1 MGMHRTTA
9 TESELERE
17 LKAVL
22 QYRVVLGIY
31 PTSHTILP
39 VVSAQTLRMRV
50 TQPPN
55 LHHFLTHCE
64 HFLWLWFGLVKSRR
78 HIMIRVGRF
87 LRTAALLSS

>member
-9 TESELERE
+9 IESELERE
-17 LKAVL
+17 FKAVL

-31 PTSHTILP
+31 PTSQTILT

-55 LHHFLTHCE
+55 LHHF
-64 HFLWLWFGLVKSRR
+64 
-78 HIMIRVGRF
+78 
-87 LRTAALLSS
+87 